1 MPVGRLTDLQ
11 LRCLV
16 VLAEMDPA
24 WTLGGGGAL
33 VGAYFGHRVTRDLDL
48 FWHGRASL
56 GEVTTE
62 ARRRLVAAGLSPV
75 VLQSGPNHERLR
87 LTVGGEVLVLDLIAE
102 PISSLELPGSLDLG
116 SVRVAVDTPHELLV
130 NKLCA
135 LLERSELRD
144 LEDVQVLLDGG
155 GDLARALRDA
165 PRKDAGF
172 SPLTLAWV
180 LRDLQVRALGE
191 ASGYDPEVID
201 GLSKVREWLVA
212 ELVRQAA
219 MPE

>member
-1 MPVGRLTDLQ
+1 MRVGRLTDLQ

-33 VGAYFGHRVTRDLDL
+33 VGAYFGHRETRDLDL
-48 FWHGRASL
+48 FWNGRAAL
-56 GEVTTE
+56 GDVVTEV
-62 ARRRLVAAGLSPV
+62 RHRLVAAGLPPV

-87 LTVGGEVLVLDLIAE
+87 VTAAGEVLVVDLIAE
-102 PISSLELPGSLDLG
+102 PTASLELPGSLDLG
-116 SVRVAVDTPHELLV
+116 SVRVAVETPHELLV
-130 NKLCA
+130 DKLCA

-144 LEDVQVLLDGG
+144 LEDVQMLLGGG
-155 GDLARALRDA
+155 GDLTRALGDA

-180 LRDLQVRALGE
+180 LRDLPVRELGE
-191 ASGYDPEVID
+191 VAGYPPEAAD
-201 GLSKVREWLVA
+201 RLFEAREWLVA
-212 ELVRQAA
+212 ELVRLAA
-219 MPE
+219 VAD

>member
-1 MPVGRLTDLQ
+1 MGVGRLTDLQ

-33 VGAYFGHRVTRDLDL
+33 VGAYFGHRETRDLDL
-48 FWHGRASL
+48 FWNGRPFL
-56 GEVTTE
+56 GEVIPE
-62 ARRRLVAAGLSPV
+62 VRRRLVAAGLAPV
-75 VLQSGPNHERLR
+75 VLQSGPSHERLR
-87 LTVGGEVLVLDLIAE
+87 LTAGGEVLVLDLIAE
-102 PISSLELPGSLDLG
+102 PNSSLELPGSLDLG
-116 SVRVAVDTPHELLV
+116 SVRVAVDTAHELLV

-144 LEDVQVLLDGG
+144 LDDVQVLLDGG
-155 GDLARALRDA
+155 GDLARALGDA

-180 LRDLQVRALGE
+180 LRHLPVRFLGD
-191 ASGYDPEVID
+191 ASGYPPEAID
-201 GLSKVREWLVA
+201 RLAEVRGWLVA
-212 ELVRQAA
+212 ELVRLARVA
-219 MPE
+219 D